1 MKNRKMNKALYSAVV
16 FYIFMAGDILLN
28 SYVSNKWFLGVP
40 QIWPSIRLGVFVI
53 NTISVP
59 AAFLLGTILLL
70 TGLKINKRKKAE
82 VAAKR

>member
-28 SYVSNKWFLGVP
+28 SYVANKWFLGVP

-59 AAFLLGTILLL
+59 AAFLLGTIFLL
-70 TGLKINKRKKAE
+70 TGLKINKRKKAD